1 MTDRFAVL
9 EHKGDRHK
17 GKRLGTLWYNEE
29 GVSGDVTLSPLF
41 EELDALE
48 RLDTLGDIIWFLQRE
63 YELAHKEFYPPLE
76 GVA

>member
-1 MTDRFAVL
+1 
-9 EHKGDRHK
+9 
-17 GKRLGTLWYNEE
+17 
-29 GVSGDVTLSPLF
+29 VTLSPLF